1 MIILNTVNDMRVKI
15 EFEVELP
22 NIPHTEDELED
33 FLRYEFR
40 DNGSLE
46 GNNPFNKAQIGGVD
60 PIFGTFEVTE
70 ET

>member
-1 MIILNTVNDMRVKI
+1 MKVKI

-22 NIPHTEDELED
+22 NIPHTFDELED

-46 GNNPFNKAQIGGVD
+46 GENPFNKARTQVS
-60 PIFGTFEVTE
+60 PIFGTFEVSE
-70 ET
+70 E